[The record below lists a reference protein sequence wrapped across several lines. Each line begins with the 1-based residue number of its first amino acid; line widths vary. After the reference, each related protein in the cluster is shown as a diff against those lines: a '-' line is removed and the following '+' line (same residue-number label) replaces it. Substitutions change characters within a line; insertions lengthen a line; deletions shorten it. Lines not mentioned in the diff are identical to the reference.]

1 MQPLSLCLLICSP
14 PTERVEQQ
22 PPQAEDPVQ
31 GDFKTIQ
38 VALDSLR
45 FEFEGGRRNR
55 VLQRQKNH
63 VVYRLLQKRLA
74 AAKEIEA
81 REVKK
86 KEDMIKCVLLEKL
99 LRQAGREVDEE
110 EPEQR
115 EEQQQEERE
124 EEQEQHDVHDEEV

>member
-1 MQPLSLCLLICSP
+1 M
-14 PTERVEQQ
+14 EQQ
-22 PPQAEDPVQ
+22 PAQAEDPVQ
-31 GDFKTIQ
+31 GNFETIQ
-38 VALDSLR
+38 VALDSLW

-86 KEDMIKCVLLEKL
+86 KEDMIKCVLLLEKL

-110 EPEQR
+110 EPEQ
-115 EEQQQEERE
+115 QEAP
-124 EEQEQHDVHDEEV
+124 DEEV

>member
-1 MQPLSLCLLICSP
+1 M
-14 PTERVEQQ
+14 EQQ

-86 KEDMIKCVLLEKL
+86 KEDMIKCVLLLEKL

-110 EPEQR
+110 DPEQQQ
-115 EEQQQEERE
+115 EQQQEERE
-124 EEQEQHDVHDEEV
+124 EEEQHDVHDEVV

>member
-1 MQPLSLCLLICSP
+1 M
-14 PTERVEQQ
+14 EQQ
-22 PPQAEDPVQ
+22 PAQAEDPVQ
-31 GDFKTIQ
+31 GNFETIQ

-86 KEDMIKCVLLEKL
+86 KEDMIKCVLLLEKP

-110 EPEQR
+110 EPEQQEEQQQEER

>member
-1 MQPLSLCLLICSP
+1 M
-14 PTERVEQQ
+14 EQQ
-22 PPQAEDPVQ
+22 PAQAEDPVQ
-31 GDFKTIQ
+31 DNFETIQ

-81 REVKK
+81 KEVKK
-86 KEDMIKCVLLEKL
+86 KEDMIKCVLLLEKL
-99 LRQAGREVDEE
+99 LRRAGREVDEE
-110 EPEQR
+110 EPEQQEEQQQEEQ

-124 EEQEQHDVHDEEV
+124 EEQEQHDAHDEEV

>member
-1 MQPLSLCLLICSP
+1 M
-14 PTERVEQQ
+14 ERVEQQ
-22 PPQAEDPVQ
+22 PAQAEDPVQ
-31 GDFKTIQ
+31 GNFETIQ

-74 AAKEIEA
+74 VAKEIEA

-86 KEDMIKCVLLEKL
+86 KEDMIKCVLLLEKL

-110 EPEQR
+110 EPEQQEERQQEER

>member
-1 MQPLSLCLLICSP
+1 M
-14 PTERVEQQ
+14 EQQ

-31 GDFKTIQ
+31 DDFKTIQ

-110 EPEQR
+110 EPEQQEEQQQEER

>member
-1 MQPLSLCLLICSP
+1 M
-14 PTERVEQQ
+14 EQQ
-22 PPQAEDPVQ
+22 PAQAEDPVQ
-31 GDFKTIQ
+31 GNFETIQ

-86 KEDMIKCVLLEKL
+86 KEDMIKCVLLLEKP

-110 EPEQR
+110 EPEQQEERQQEER

>member
-1 MQPLSLCLLICSP
+1 M
-14 PTERVEQQ
+14 EQQ
-22 PPQAEDPVQ
+22 PAQAEDPVQ
-31 GDFKTIQ
+31 GNFETIQ

-81 REVKK
+81 KEVKK
-86 KEDMIKCVLLEKL
+86 KEDMIKCVLLLEKL
-99 LRQAGREVDEE
+99 LRRAGREVDEE
-110 EPEQR
+110 EPEQQEEQQQEEQ

-124 EEQEQHDVHDEEV
+124 EEQEQHDAHDEEV

>member
-1 MQPLSLCLLICSP
+1 M
-14 PTERVEQQ
+14 EQQ
-22 PPQAEDPVQ
+22 PAQAEDPVQ

-86 KEDMIKCVLLEKL
+86 KEDMIKCVLLLEKL

-115 EEQQQEERE
+115 QEEERQEERQEEREEQRE

>member
-1 MQPLSLCLLICSP
+1 M
-14 PTERVEQQ
+14 EQQ
-22 PPQAEDPVQ
+22 PAQAEDPVQ
-31 GDFKTIQ
+31 GNFETIQ

-86 KEDMIKCVLLEKL
+86 KEDMIKCVLLLEKL

-115 EEQQQEERE
+115 QKEQRQEEER
-124 EEQEQHDVHDEEV
+124 QEAPDKVV

>member
-1 MQPLSLCLLICSP
+1 M
-14 PTERVEQQ
+14 EQQ
-22 PPQAEDPVQ
+22 PAQAEDPVQ
-31 GDFKTIQ
+31 GNFETIQ

-86 KEDMIKCVLLEKL
+86 KEDRIKCVLLLEKP

-110 EPEQR
+110 EPEQQEEQRQEERQEER
-115 EEQQQEERE
+115 EEQRE

>member
-1 MQPLSLCLLICSP
+1 M
-14 PTERVEQQ
+14 EQQ

-110 EPEQR
+110 DPEQQQ
-115 EEQQQEERE
+115 EQQQEERE
-124 EEQEQHDVHDEEV
+124 EEQEQHVVHDEVV

>member
-1 MQPLSLCLLICSP
+1 M
-14 PTERVEQQ
+14 EQQ
-22 PPQAEDPVQ
+22 PAQAEEPVQ
-31 GDFKTIQ
+31 GNFESIQ

-86 KEDMIKCVLLEKL
+86 KEDMIKCVLLLEKL

-110 EPEQR
+110 EPEQ
-115 EEQQQEERE
+115 QEAP
-124 EEQEQHDVHDEEV
+124 DEEV